1 MEHKTLADY
10 KQLDTGAKRE
20 KGEVG
25 KRGVHSATEPDGS
38 KETGTSHWKGGEAGN
53 RPGRQTR
60 RLYLGLLQP
69 NDS

>member
-25 KRGVHSATEPDGS
+25 KRRVHSATEPDGS
-38 KETGTSHWKGGEAGN
+38 KGTGTSH
-53 RPGRQTR
+53 
-60 RLYLGLLQP
+60 
-69 NDS
+69 